1 MKLALN
7 AGLLLLFLLGTVSL
21 FLADAQTPAA
31 NEIKRPPIVGV
42 SQIALNTD
50 DMDASR
56 KFYTGMLGFEE
67 AFSMNKPDGSL
78 MLTNFKVN
86 DHQFIQV
93 FPELKSATQDRL
105 NHICFETADA
115 EQLRAYLAS
124 KGVADVPAKLE
135 PGNNGALAFKVHD
148 PDGPLVEFVQYL
160 PGSMYT
166 NDFGKH
172 LGARRISERIIHV
185 SVTVK
190 DPDAADH
197 LYKNSL

>member
-7 AGLLLLFLLGTVSL
+7 AGLLFLFLLGTVSL

-42 SQIALNTD
+42 SHIALNTD

-86 DHQFIQV
+86 DH
-93 FPELKSATQDRL
+93 
-105 NHICFETADA
+105 
-115 EQLRAYLAS
+115 
-124 KGVADVPAKLE
+124 
-135 PGNNGALAFKVHD
+135 
-148 PDGPLVEFVQYL
+148 
-160 PGSMYT
+160 
-166 NDFGKH
+166 
-172 LGARRISERIIHV
+172 
-185 SVTVK
+185 
-190 DPDAADH
+190 
-197 LYKNSL
+197 